1 MSLHIVILAAGQG
14 TRMRS
19 ARAKVLHELAGRSLL
34 KHVIDTAQ
42 NLKAEAIHVVIG
54 HDSEQVTQCLKN
66 EDVHWVMQS
75 QRLGTGHAVAQVM
88 PDIADGNVVLVLYGD
103 VPLIQIETLI
113 ELLKKVEDGALGL
126 LTVALPDSSGY
137 GRIVRNEAGV
147 VQKIVEHKDASELE
161 LEIKEVN
168 TGILAAPAAEL
179 KKWLRQLKNNN
190 QQQEYYLTDII
201 AMAVNEGLDVKTA
214 TPTSIE
220 EVSGIND
227 RAQLAVL
234 ERHYQLQQ
242 AKDLMLQGVTL
253 ADPARIEIRGE
264 LGVGIDSEID
274 INCIFQGKVKIGKNS
289 KISSNVLI
297 INSIIGNNVEILAN
311 TVIEDAVIGDQCRIG
326 PFARIRPETE
336 LSERVYIGNFVEIKK
351 TTINK
356 DSKINH
362 LSYVGDAEI
371 GRGVNIGAGTITCNY
386 DGANK
391 HKTLIGNNVFVGSNT
406 QLIAPVK
413 VNDNAT
419 IAAGTTVTKNVED
432 GALAISRVP
441 QKMKLNWQRPS
452 KKK

>member
-1 MSLHIVILAAGQG
+1 MNLHIVILAAGQG

-19 ARAKVLHELAGRSLL
+19 ARAKVLHKLADRSLL

-42 NLKAEAIHVVIG
+42 NLKAEATHVVIG
-54 HDSEQVTQCLKN
+54 HGSEEVSQCLEN
-66 EDVHWVMQS
+66 ENVNWVMQN
-75 QRLGTGHAVAQVM
+75 QRLGTGHAVAQAM
-88 PDIADGNVVLVLYGD
+88 PNIADDNVVLVLYGD
-103 VPLIQIETLI
+103 VPLIQVGTLTT
-113 ELLKKVEDGALGL
+113 LLKKVEDGSLGL
-126 LTVALPDSSGY
+126 LTVDLSDSSGY

-147 VQKIVEHKDASELE
+147 VQKIVEHKDASDFE

-168 TGILAAPAAEL
+168 TGILAAPATKL
-179 KKWLRQLKNNN
+179 KKWLRDLKNNN

-214 TPTSIE
+214 TPTSKE

-227 RAQLAVL
+227 RTQLAAL
-234 ERHYQLQQ
+234 ERYYQLQQ
-242 AKDLMLQGVTL
+242 AKNLMLQGITL

-264 LGVGIDSEID
+264 LSVGMDSEID

-297 INSIIGNNVEILAN
+297 INSEIGDNVEILAN
-311 TVIEDAVIGDQCRIG
+311 TIIENSVIGGQCRIG

-336 LSERVYIGNFVEIKK
+336 LSEGVHIGNFVEIKK
-351 TTINK
+351 TTICKN
-356 DSKINH
+356 SKINH

-371 GRGVNIGAGTITCNY
+371 GCDVNIGAGTITCNY

-391 HKTLIGNNVFVGSNT
+391 HKTLIGDNVFVGSNT

-419 IAAGTTVTKNVED
+419 IAAGTTVTKNVKD

-441 QKMKLNWQRPS
+441 QKMRLNWQRPS
-452 KKK
+452 KKI